1 MAGTDERR
9 AAGVRAAAGPLPA
22 PPHPTG
28 LLWWRAALGWFTV
41 ARAWWRS
48 LVLRSFLEPVLYLL
62 GLGFGL
68 GTLVDDSGNA
78 PGGVPYAAFV
88 AGGVLAASAM
98 QSAFGESAWP
108 VLGAIKW
115 QRQYHAQLATPLRV
129 RDVLLGHVF
138 FMVVRLVVTVV
149 PFWLV
154 MVAFGLVGWPSAP
167 WAVATAVLTGL
178 AFATPIAAYSATA
191 ENDTSFA
198 LILRFGIIPMFL
210 FSGVFFPVEDLPG
223 LVRAVVWATPL
234 FHGVELTR
242 AASLG
247 TDLGAGAVLGHTA
260 YLLLLAVGGLLVAL
274 RTYSRRLS

>member
-1 MAGTDERR
+1 MTDVQRSR
-9 AAGVRAAAGPLPA
+9 ALAPA
-22 PPHPTG
+22 HDSRF
-28 LLWWRAALGWFTV
+28 LWWRAAQGWFTI

-48 LVLRSFLEPVLYLL
+48 LVLRSFFEPVLYLF

-68 GTLVDDSGNA
+68 GTLVDGSGNA

-108 VLGAIKW
+108 VMGAVKW

-129 RDVLLGHVF
+129 RDVLLGHLF
-138 FMVVRLVVTVV
+138 FMLVRLVVTVV

-154 MVAFGLVGWPSAP
+154 MVAFGLVSWPTGP
-167 WAVATAVLTGL
+167 LAVATAVLTGL
-178 AFATPIAAYSATA
+178 AFGVPVAAYAVTA
-191 ENDTSFA
+191 ENDSSFA

-210 FSGVFFPVEDLPG
+210 FSGVFFPVEQLPVW
-223 LVRAVVWATPL
+223 LQPVVWATPL
-234 FHGVELTR
+234 WHGVELTR
-242 AASLG
+242 AAALG
-247 TDLGAGAVLGHTA
+247 TDLGAWTVLGHTA
-260 YLLLLAVGGLLVAL
+260 YLLVVVGVGLAVAV